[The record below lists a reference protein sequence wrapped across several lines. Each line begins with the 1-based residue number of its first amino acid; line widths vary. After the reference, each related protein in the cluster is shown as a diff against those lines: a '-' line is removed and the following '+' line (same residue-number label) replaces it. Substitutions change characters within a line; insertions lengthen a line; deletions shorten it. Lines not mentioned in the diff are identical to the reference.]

1 MTNAYKSPH
10 SAIAL
15 FSGGL
20 DSLLAVKWMQKRGY
34 KVYPVYFLTPYMPP
48 ARALESARNNGIDLI
63 IRDISERHLEMMQ
76 DPTVTFGKHMNPC
89 VDCHALM
96 FKVAGEMLN
105 ELDAQY
111 LISGEVVGQRPMSQ
125 RRDAMNRVGN
135 LSGFKDLLVR
145 PLSQLLLPDTLPIRE
160 GWVDIAD
167 MLQISGRG
175 RYRQLEM
182 AEELG
187 ITNFPSPA
195 GGCLLTDRN
204 YSMRLKDLMQYGQM
218 DPVSLELL
226 KYGRHFRLNE
236 EIKLIIGRYEAENTK
251 LEELRLDNYLIA
263 KDCNGPLGVLNPFPR
278 DPAIL
283 ELAKSIFWH
292 YNSKASNPGIAQI
305 IQGDDITDT
314 VCRKANRET
323 VLQYMIALY
332 KQE

>member
-1 MTNAYKSPH
+1 
-10 SAIAL
+10 
-15 FSGGL
+15 
-20 DSLLAVKWMQKRGY
+20 
-34 KVYPVYFLTPYMPP
+34 MPP
-48 ARALESARNNGIDLI
+48 ARALQSAQNNGIDLI

-76 DPTVTFGKHMNPC
+76 GPTVTFGKHMNPC

-160 GWVDIAD
+160 GWVDRAD

-187 ITNFPSPA
+187 ITSFPSPA

-218 DPVSLELL
+218 DPMSLELL
-226 KYGRHFRLNE
+226 KYGHFRLNE
-236 EIKLIIGRYEAENTK
+236 EIKLIIGRDEAENTK
-251 LEELRLDNYLIA
+251 LEELKLDNYLIA
-263 KDCNGPLGVLNPFPR
+263 KDC
-278 DPAIL
+278 
-283 ELAKSIFWH
+283 
-292 YNSKASNPGIAQI
+292 
-305 IQGDDITDT
+305 
-314 VCRKANRET
+314 
-323 VLQYMIALY
+323 
-332 KQE
+332 